1 MMVTRVMAHARLFV
15 FLFTNFVCPIN
26 TSVASCA
33 SALVKHLPL
42 QSQRHFC
49 PKWSLF
55 VNASVYTHTEKGKSR
70 FDWLL
75 NNGIAM
81 IKALKSAF
89 DKQEAGSH
97 QKIGFDRKKGFPPH
111 LHLRCVV
118 GGQPLGRAW
127 SEVRFREGLEVW
139 AVIRWKQTN
148 LENQS
153 RCLEQ
158 VKVPFRLLHQP
169 WAVSLKAFVLYS
181 KWSLGPSASYLRNAI
196 IRSYCLPYSRLDFPK
211 KCTFISLWKLWK
223 WFQFGI
229 LRDF

>member
-1 MMVTRVMAHARLFV
+1 MCHRNHRD
-15 FLFTNFVCPIN
+15 I
-26 TSVASCA
+26 
-33 SALVKHLPL
+33 SAPFFFK
-42 QSQRHFC
+42 S
-49 PKWSLF
+49 KWSLF
-55 VNASVYTHTEKGKSR
+55 VNASVYTHTEQGKSR

-89 DKQEAGSH
+89 DKHEAWSH
-97 QKIGFDRKKGFPPH
+97 QKIGFDRKKGFSPH

-118 GGQPLGRAW
+118 GGQPLGQAW

-169 WAVSLKAFVLYS
+169 WAVSLKVFVLYS
-181 KWSLGPSASYLRNAI
+181 KWSLGSSV
-196 IRSYCLPYSRLDFPK
+196 
-211 KCTFISLWKLWK
+211 FISP
-223 WFQFGI
+223 
-229 LRDF
+229 